1 MVAARHAFAQ
11 GCALMAGE
19 ATIINAAA
27 RTSLWLQPH
36 RIVLILIAIALVLGA
51 AFFMRWDWLPQYY
64 EMGLLGIWRSLWI
77 LAVTCFLGFLLA
89 VPLGLAQA
97 AGSFWFSAPA
107 RTFCTVIRGTPLLIQ
122 LWLLYYGLG
131 SLFPQYPWIRG
142 SWMWPYLRQAWPYG
156 VLALT
161 LSFAGYEGEVMR
173 GAFAGVPKGQLEAAR
188 AFGMSR
194 WKIFRR
200 IWLPQA
206 IYRALPTLTGETVLQ
221 LKSTPLV
228 ATISVIDIFAV
239 SSKVRQD
246 TYLTY
251 EPLLLLALIY
261 MTITGIL
268 VFAFSR
274 IEARIPNKVG

>member
-1 MVAARHAFAQ
+1 MTS
-11 GCALMAGE
+11 E
-19 ATIINAAA
+19 ATITSVAA

-36 RIVLILIAIALVLGA
+36 RIVLILTALALVLGA

-64 EMGLLGIWRSLWI
+64 EMALFGLWRSLWI
-77 LAVTCFLGFLLA
+77 LAVTCILGFLLA

-97 AGSFWFSAPA
+97 AGSFWFAAPA
-107 RTFCTVIRGTPLLIQ
+107 KVFCTIIRGTPLLLQ

-131 SLFPQYPWIRG
+131 SLFPQYPWIRQ

-161 LSFAGYEGEVMR
+161 MSFAGYEGEVMR

-194 WKIFRR
+194 WKTFRR

-239 SSKVRQD
+239 SSKVRQV

-261 MTITGIL
+261 MAITGIL
-268 VFAFSR
+268 VLAFSR
-274 IEARIPNKVG
+274 IEARIPNKIG

>member
-1 MVAARHAFAQ
+1 MAVETTIVNVAARA
-11 GCALMAGE
+11 
-19 ATIINAAA
+19 
-27 RTSLWLQPH
+27 SLWLQPH
-36 RIVLILIAIALVLGA
+36 RIVLIVTGLALVFAA

-64 EMGLLGIWRSLWI
+64 EMALVGLWRTLWI
-77 LAVTCFLGFLLA
+77 LAVTCTLGFLLA

-97 AGSFWFSAPA
+97 AGPFWLAAPA
-107 RTFCTVIRGTPLLIQ
+107 KAFCTVIRGTPLLLQ

-131 SLFPQYPWIRG
+131 SLFPQYPWVRE

-194 WKIFRR
+194 WRILRR

-206 IYRALPTLTGETVLQ
+206 FYRALPTLTGETVLQ

-239 SSKVRQD
+239 SSKVRQS
-246 TYLTY
+246 TFLTY

-261 MTITGIL
+261 MAITGIL
-268 VFAFSR
+268 VFALGK
-274 IEARIPNKVG
+274 IEARIPNKIG

>member
-1 MVAARHAFAQ
+1 MAVEATIVNVAARA
-11 GCALMAGE
+11 
-19 ATIINAAA
+19 
-27 RTSLWLQPH
+27 SLWLQPH
-36 RIVLILIAIALVLGA
+36 RIVLIVTGLALVFAA

-64 EMGLLGIWRSLWI
+64 EMALVGLWRTLWI
-77 LAVTCFLGFLLA
+77 LAVTCTLGFLLA

-97 AGSFWFSAPA
+97 AGPFWLAAPA
-107 RTFCTVIRGTPLLIQ
+107 RAFCTVIRGTPLLLQ

-131 SLFPQYPWIRG
+131 SLFPQYPWVRE

-194 WKIFRR
+194 WKILRR
-200 IWLPQA
+200 VWLPQA
-206 IYRALPTLTGETVLQ
+206 FYRALPTLTGETVLQ

-239 SSKVRQD
+239 SSKVRQS
-246 TYLTY
+246 TFLTY

-261 MTITGIL
+261 MAITGIL
-268 VFAFSR
+268 VFALGK
-274 IEARIPNKVG
+274 IEARIPNKIG

>member
-1 MVAARHAFAQ
+1 MAVETTIVNVAARA
-11 GCALMAGE
+11 
-19 ATIINAAA
+19 
-27 RTSLWLQPH
+27 SLWLQPH
-36 RIVLILIAIALVLGA
+36 RIVLIVTGLALVFAA

-64 EMGLLGIWRSLWI
+64 EMALVGLWRTLWI
-77 LAVTCFLGFLLA
+77 LAVTCTLGFLLA

-97 AGSFWFSAPA
+97 AGPLWLAAPA
-107 RTFCTVIRGTPLLIQ
+107 KAFCTVIRGTPLLLQ

-131 SLFPQYPWIRG
+131 SLFPQYPWVRE

-194 WKIFRR
+194 WKILRR

-206 IYRALPTLTGETVLQ
+206 FYRALPTLTGETVLQ

-239 SSKVRQD
+239 SSKVRQS
-246 TYLTY
+246 TFLTY

-261 MTITGIL
+261 MAITGIL
-268 VFAFSR
+268 VFALGK
-274 IEARIPNKVG
+274 IEARIPSKIG

>member
-1 MVAARHAFAQ
+1 MATEAA
-11 GCALMAGE
+11 
-19 ATIINAAA
+19 IINVVA

-36 RIVLILIAIALVLGA
+36 RIVLILIALGLVLSA

-64 EMGLLGIWRSLWI
+64 EMGLIGIWRSLWI
-77 LAVTCFLGFLLA
+77 LAVTCVLGFLLA
-89 VPLGLAQA
+89 VPLGLVQA
-97 AGSFWFSAPA
+97 TGSFWFAAPA
-107 RTFCTVIRGTPLLIQ
+107 KVFCTVIRGTPLLIQ

-131 SLFPQYPWIRG
+131 SLFPQYPWIRE

>member
-1 MVAARHAFAQ
+1 MSAEATTINMAARA
-11 GCALMAGE
+11 
-19 ATIINAAA
+19 
-27 RTSLWLQPH
+27 SLWLKSH
-36 RIVLILIAIALVLGA
+36 RIVLILIALGLVLCA
-51 AFFMRWDWLPQYY
+51 AFFMRWDWLPQYWQ
-64 EMGLLGIWRSLWI
+64 MGLLGIWRSLWI
-77 LAVTCFLGFLLA
+77 LVVTCALGFMLA

-97 AGSFWFSAPA
+97 GGPFWFAVPA
-107 RTFCTVIRGTPLLIQ
+107 KMFCTIIRGTPLLLQ

-131 SLFPQYPWIRG
+131 SLFPQYPWIRE
-142 SWMWPYLRQAWPYG
+142 SWMWPYLRQAWPYA

-194 WKIFRR
+194 FKIFRR

-206 IYRALPTLTGETVLQ
+206 FFRALPTLTGETVLQ

-268 VFAFSR
+268 VLIFSR
-274 IEARIPNKVG
+274 IEARIPVKIG

>member
-1 MVAARHAFAQ
+1 M
-11 GCALMAGE
+11 
-19 ATIINAAA
+19 
-27 RTSLWLQPH
+27 
-36 RIVLILIAIALVLGA
+36 
-51 AFFMRWDWLPQYY
+51 
-64 EMGLLGIWRSLWI
+64 LGIWRSLWI

-97 AGSFWFSAPA
+97 TGSFWFSAPA
-107 RTFCTVIRGTPLLIQ
+107 KTFCTVIRGTPLLIQ

-131 SLFPQYPWIRG
+131 SLFPQYPWIRE

-268 VFAFSR
+268 VFAFSK

>member
-1 MVAARHAFAQ
+1 MAVEATIVNVAARA
-11 GCALMAGE
+11 
-19 ATIINAAA
+19 
-27 RTSLWLQPH
+27 SLWLQPH
-36 RIVLILIAIALVLGA
+36 RIVLIVTGLARVFAA

-64 EMGLLGIWRSLWI
+64 EMALVGLWRTLWI
-77 LAVTCFLGFLLA
+77 LAVTCTLGFLLA

-97 AGSFWFSAPA
+97 AGPFWLAAPA
-107 RTFCTVIRGTPLLIQ
+107 KAFCTVIRGTPLLLQ

-131 SLFPQYPWIRG
+131 SLFPQYPWVRE

-194 WKIFRR
+194 WKILRR

-206 IYRALPTLTGETVLQ
+206 FYRALPTLTGETVLQ

-239 SSKVRQD
+239 SSKVRQS
-246 TYLTY
+246 TFLTY

-261 MTITGIL
+261 MAITGIL
-268 VFAFSR
+268 VFALGK
-274 IEARIPNKVG
+274 IEARIPNKIG